1 MDVALIN
8 PFITATVKV
17 LKTMAQTEAEA
28 SKPYL
33 KKDNIAKG
41 AVTGL
46 IGITGEAN
54 GTISVAFDRVIF

>member
-1 MDVALIN
+1 LQFLFVQWSY
-8 PFITATVKV
+8 TH
-17 LKTMAQTEAEA
+17 
-28 SKPYL
+28 L

-41 AVTGL
+41 DVTGL